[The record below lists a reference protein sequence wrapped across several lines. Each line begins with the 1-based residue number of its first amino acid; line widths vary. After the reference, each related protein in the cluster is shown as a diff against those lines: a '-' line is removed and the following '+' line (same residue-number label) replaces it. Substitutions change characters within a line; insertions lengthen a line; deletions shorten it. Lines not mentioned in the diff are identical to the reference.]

1 MPQFVFNPNRLK
13 IHLKLAVNRLK
24 LVQQKKNVLNKQA
37 RKDIAALLENS
48 KEESAKIRVEG
59 IIREDYYIEAMEMLE
74 LYCELL
80 LARFGLLEQ
89 MNEAVN
95 TLIYAAPRSE
105 IKELSL
111 VRDQL
116 IAKFGKEFAL
126 NAIEN
131 KNNCVN
137 EKLIQKLMFST
148 ADSYLVN
155 SYLEEI
161 AKSYNV
167 NWQLDP
173 SVEDSLLGMDFLN
186 TRNKTELTALPDMEL
201 LLSLNNDKGGNSQL
215 SSITSSDSDCLVL
228 DIPSLQPPDNKKN
241 NKHDKLA
248 SNNSVKTTTRNS
260 IPKSTTK
267 FTTKSTDGLPD
278 FDELERRFEALK
290 RK

>member
-1 MPQFVFNPNRLK
+1 MPPYTFNPNRLK

-24 LVQQKKNVLNKQA
+24 LAQQKKNVLNKQA

-59 IIREDYYIEAMEMLE
+59 IIREDYYIEALEMLE

-80 LARFGLLEQ
+80 LARFGLIEQ
-89 MNEAVN
+89 MKQCDPSISEAVN

-137 EKLIQKLMFST
+137 EKLIQKLMFSA
-148 ADSYLVN
+148 ADPYLVN

-167 NWQLDP
+167 NWKMDP
-173 SVEDSLLGMDFLN
+173 SVNDSLLGIDYLN
-186 TRNKTELTALPDMEL
+186 TTNKPEFTALPDMEL
-201 LLSLNNDKGGNSQL
+201 LLSMNNDHGGNNK
-215 SSITSSDSDCLVL
+215 SSPIISSDSDCLVL
-228 DIPSLQPPDNKKN
+228 DAPAPQLPKNKK
-241 NKHDKLA
+241 KDKLDRPPSPLLPHDFSQNDFA
-248 SNNSVKTTTRNS
+248 TPPPTY
-260 IPKSTTK
+260 ST
-267 FTTKSTDGLPD
+267 
-278 FDELERRFEALK
+278 
-290 RK
+290 

>member
-1 MPQFVFNPNRLK
+1 
-13 IHLKLAVNRLK
+13 
-24 LVQQKKNVLNKQA
+24 
-37 RKDIAALLENS
+37 
-48 KEESAKIRVEG
+48 
-59 IIREDYYIEAMEMLE
+59 MLF
-74 LYCELL
+74 C
-80 LARFGLLEQ
+80 ATRHCDPSIS
-89 MNEAVN
+89 EAVN

-148 ADSYLVN
+148 ADPYLVN

-167 NWQLDP
+167 NWKMDP

-228 DIPSLQPPDNKKN
+228 DIPTPQRPDSKKN
-241 NKHDKLA
+241 DKLGRPPSPLDLSQNNYVTPPPPYSA
-248 SNNSVKTTTRNS
+248 SNNNVKTTTENP

-267 FTTKSTDGLPD
+267 FTTKSTAKSTDGLPD
-278 FDELERRFEALK
+278 LDELERRFEALK